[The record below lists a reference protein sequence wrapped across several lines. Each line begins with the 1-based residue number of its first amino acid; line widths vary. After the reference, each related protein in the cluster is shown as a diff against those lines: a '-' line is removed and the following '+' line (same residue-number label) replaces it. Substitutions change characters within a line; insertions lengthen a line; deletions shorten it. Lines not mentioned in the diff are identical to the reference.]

1 MFRVALWQV
10 LAALKFHTVTIS
22 PWPVWHVL
30 AIFADMNKGAWYF
43 GGDRKYMRQYSDWN
57 LRNDELSPVVSP
69 RNIFLSAEWM
79 EEASRKVDLLLRMD
93 HARYVETLQAD
104 MQRREEHWG
113 PSRPILRSLV
123 DAAQAVAAASELR
136 GVERKLAYVVLLYGG
151 AWAYLLARL
160 VRHLSQLQVVHPL
173 LVIAIGEDAANACR
187 EQASAET
194 SVADVQV
201 ICWIPD
207 TMSQVHRFTCIHG
220 LLHLGIDVLYT
231 DMDTFWLRDPTRR
244 ILSSASDWD
253 TLFARHGDADCINI
267 GAQIPFGQPFIVR
280 IPNPLPKHLEITV
293 REIFHV

>member
-1 MFRVALWQV
+1 M

-43 GGDRKYMRQYSDWN
+43 GGDRKYMRQYGDWN

-136 GVERKLAYVVLLYGG
+136 SVERKLAYVVLLYGG

-160 VRHLSQLQVVHPL
+160 VRHLSQLRVVHPL

-280 IPNPLPKHLEITV
+280 ILDPSAKHLEFTV